1 MSADSHAHEHHVTSL
16 PTLFATFIA
25 LVALTILTSALANV
39 NLGRAD
45 IFVTLGIATV
55 KAALVA
61 MIFMHLMHDKAINGI
76 ILVFTLGF
84 AALFICFALMD
95 TTQYKHEID
104 EYTIDA
110 QQSAVNNPGS

>member
-1 MSADSHAHEHHVTSL
+1 MSTHEHHVTSL

-25 LVALTILTSALANV
+25 LVALTILTSALAQV

-61 MIFMHLMHDKAINGI
+61 MIFMHLMHDKALNGI
-76 ILVFTLGF
+76 ILLFTLGF
-84 AALFICFALMD
+84 AALFICFASMD
-95 TTQYKHEID
+95 TSQYKQQITDFTID
-104 EYTIDA
+104 EQQNAID
-110 QQSAVNNPGS
+110 NPSM